1 MKQILIFVFS
11 TLLLGACSVFETPEL
26 VSFGGYNLTEMNG
39 NTIKVNLDGVID
51 NPNWYAIKVKNATV
65 DLIVEDKKIGEI
77 NINEKIK
84 MKRKKESNIVVPLT
98 IELAQG
104 AMFNLV
110 GWAIRDS
117 INLQFKGSVKAGT
130 FFFYKKFPVD
140 LKKNI
145 SPKNFTKNLF
155 TSP

>member
-11 TLLLGACSVFETPEL
+11 ALLLGACSVFETPEL
-26 VSFGGYNLTEMNG
+26 VSFGGYKLIEMNG

-77 NINEKIK
+77 KINEKIK

-117 INLQFKGSVKAGT
+117 INLQFKGAVKAGT
-130 FFFYKKFPVD
+130 FFFYKKFPID

-145 SPKNFTKNLF
+145 SPKNITKNLF